1 LGLVVI
7 VGGYGEEAVGTA
19 RLTYYEPAGNW
30 LMMIAVLGIVA
41 TLVARLKPAPW
52 GSPAPWVSL
61 LGLLL
66 ITSLVLSYRRSFWI
80 ALAAGLLL
88 VVLLGLSPGGRRLL
102 LPVGLLAAVAI
113 WVLGS
118 VGFQAQTP
126 VAERARSLAPS
137 KLITSAEDR
146 YRLDERA
153 NVLGEIRRRPV
164 SGLGIAIPWRASV
177 RPLGVEHEYGRD
189 YVHFAA
195 LWYWAKLGL
204 LGLAAYLSIIAAGL
218 LLAWRTWRRC
228 RGSTARA
235 FGLASLCG
243 IVGLLVME
251 TTASFTG
258 VDARFTVLFAAQLG
272 LLAVLVRPQPSQW
285 RRSPA

>member
-1 LGLVVI
+1 
-7 VGGYGEEAVGTA
+7 
-19 RLTYYEPAGNW
+19 
-30 LMMIAVLGIVA
+30 M
-41 TLVARLKPAPW
+41 
-52 GSPAPWVSL
+52 
-61 LGLLL
+61 
-66 ITSLVLSYRRSFWI
+66 
-80 ALAAGLLL
+80 
-88 VVLLGLSPGGRRLL
+88 
-102 LPVGLLAAVAI
+102 
-113 WVLGS
+113 
-118 VGFQAQTP
+118 
-126 VAERARSLAPS
+126 
-137 KLITSAEDR
+137 
-146 YRLDERA
+146 
-153 NVLGEIRRRPV
+153 
-164 SGLGIAIPWRASV
+164 AIPWRASV